1 MKVHINKKKATG
13 ITGCF
18 FLFMYLPFYSKDGL
32 CFSENGEKKIRVD
45 IIRRGDSFFKS

>member
-13 ITGCF
+13 IIGCF
-18 FLFMYLPFYSKDGL
+18 LFIYVSAILQQRCL

>member
-13 ITGCF
+13 IIGCF
-18 FLFMYLPFYSKDGL
+18 LFYVSAILQQRCL

>member
-13 ITGCF
+13 IIGCF
-18 FLFMYLPFYSKDGL
+18 LFIYVSAIL